1 MFPKLEVPEH
11 VYMSATDASIT
22 SIVRELTRLGM
33 GEMPP
38 FWICLDPFLVL
49 KVYGG
54 LLLDIDPP
62 FVLCQLICC

>member
-1 MFPKLEVPEH
+1 MVSKSEGLEH
-11 VYMSATDASIT
+11 VYVSATDSSIT

-38 FWICLDPFLVL
+38 FWISLDPLLVL

-54 LLLDIDPP
+54 MLLDIDPP
-62 FVLCQLICC
+62 FILRQLICR